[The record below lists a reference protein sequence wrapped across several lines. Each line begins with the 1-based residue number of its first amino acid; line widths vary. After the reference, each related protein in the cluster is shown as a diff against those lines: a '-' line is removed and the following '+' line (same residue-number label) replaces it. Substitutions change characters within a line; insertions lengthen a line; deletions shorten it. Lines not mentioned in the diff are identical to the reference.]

1 MSATTNKQQQLTQV
15 LTILKKKFAVPPPA
29 ETPRPVLEEVLFA
42 IVREGVPPQQ
52 AESAYAKLR
61 SDFHDW
67 NEVRVSS
74 VQEVTDSLAELPE
87 AGTKAKRIIDFLQE
101 HFERTYSF
109 TLEDLEKKGLKQ
121 AGKQLDRYKDHG
133 VTDFAVAWVTQ
144 RSFGGHALPMDEPT
158 LRVLARLHVVEGEVD
173 DVRET
178 RTSLERF
185 VPKAGGPDFTDRIVQ
200 LAVAI
205 CTPEHP
211 DCPHCP
217 LLPECPTGQANV
229 QATPKKKPTKPK
241 AK

>member
-29 ETPRPVLEEVLFA
+29 DAPRPVLEEVLFA
-42 IVREGVPPQQ
+42 VVREGVPPQQ

-74 VQEVTDSLAELPE
+74 VQEVTDSLAELPD
-87 AGTKAKRIIDFLQE
+87 AGSKAKRIIDFLQE

-109 TLEDLEKKGLKQ
+109 TLEDLEKKGLQQ
-121 AGKQLDRYKDHG
+121 AAKQLDRYKDHG
-133 VTDFAVAWVTQ
+133 VSDFTVAWVTQ

-158 LRVLARLHVVEGEVD
+158 LRVLGRLHVIEGEIE

-178 RTSLERF
+178 RKSIERH
-185 VPKAGGPDFTDRIVQ
+185 VPKAAGPDFTDRIIQ

-205 CTPEHP
+205 CTPENP
-211 DCPHCP
+211 NCPSCP
-217 LLPECPTGQANV
+217 LLAECPTGQANV
-229 QATPKKKPTKPK
+229 AAGKKKPAKPK